1 MNVILDNT
9 SAKVGPHRQATPS
22 RPHRHKKRL
31 RKRWVLMAALL
42 VIAGT
47 AVALRERPEDSISV
61 ITEPAK
67 IRNIVHLVSATGKIR
82 PEREVKISSEV
93 AGEIIEMPVV
103 LGQRVKAGDLL
114 VKIKLDNYIALVKQ
128 SEASLAAAKAQSMV
142 RKAQMMNDELDLHRS
157 QELFS
162 KKLISESEHA
172 AAETRA
178 QVSRA
183 SYEASLAQIEVA
195 QSNVDQNKDF
205 LDKCTIFAPID
216 GTIDWLSSEVG
227 ERVVATGSF
236 AGTEMMR
243 IADLRSM
250 EVRVEVNENDV
261 VDVQVGD
268 PVQVHLDAC
277 PEHIFAG
284 LVKRIASTA
293 SVQNEGTQQEVT
305 NFQVRIQIMHP
316 ALQIRP
322 GMSASVEIEARTVQ
336 HVVSVPIQ
344 SVTVR
349 DRDFGGNSDQ
359 IKDEQIK
366 DEGGVSTTDPEKKER
381 KRLERVAFVKQGGT
395 VQMKAVEPG
404 IADDNYIQILSG
416 IKAGDEVVSGPYTA
430 ISKELKGGSAVK
442 PLGAQ

>member
-22 RPHRHKKRL
+22 RPQRHKTRL

-61 ITEPAK
+61 ITERAK

-250 EVRVEVNENDV
+250 EVHVEVNENDV

-268 PVQVHLDAC
+268 PVQVHLDAY

-316 ALQIRP
+316 ALQMRP

-359 IKDEQIK
+359 IKDEQVK
-366 DEGGVSTTDPEKKER
+366 DEGGVSTTDLEKKER
-381 KRLERVAFVKQGGT
+381 KRLKRVAFVKQSGT
-395 VQMKAVEPG
+395 VQMKAG
-404 IADDNYIQILSG
+404 
-416 IKAGDEVVSGPYTA
+416 
-430 ISKELKGGSAVK
+430 
-442 PLGAQ
+442 